1 MSEKQEILKNGKVK
15 ISDEVISI
23 IASIAASEI
32 DGVNAAAS
40 GFVDGISSLFTKKN
54 YTKGIKVEMK
64 ENDASIDMSIT
75 VDYGFKIQEVALK
88 VQEKVKREVENMTG
102 LNVKSVSIIVQNVV
116 IPKEETEVAEVVK
129 VTEVKEENDK

>member
-1 MSEKQEILKNGKVK
+1 MTEKQEILKNGQVK

-116 IPKEETEVAEVVK
+116 IPKEETEVAEV
-129 VTEVKEENDK
+129 KEENEK

>member
-1 MSEKQEILKNGKVK
+1 MTAKQEIFKNGQVK
-15 ISDEVISI
+15 ISVDVISI

-75 VDYGFKIQEVALK
+75 VDYGFKIQDVALK

-102 LNVKSVSIIVQNVV
+102 LNVKSVSVIVQNVV
-116 IPKEETEVAEVVK
+116 IPKEEIEVA
-129 VTEVKEENDK
+129 EVKEENDK